1 VLDVAEQ
8 PRQSP
13 EERHA
18 GQGGRD
24 VFLIKATLTLFFV
37 FYAALL
43 VGMAIHP

>member
-1 VLDVAEQ
+1 VAQ
-8 PRQSP
+8 RARQGP

-18 GQGGRD
+18 EQGGWD

>member
-1 VLDVAEQ
+1 
-8 PRQSP
+8 
-13 EERHA
+13 
-18 GQGGRD
+18 